1 MAFPENVRM
10 YRERAKISQKQ
21 LADYIGVSQQTIDRY
36 ENGSRLPNICA
47 GVKLA
52 TVLQTTCEE
61 LVETSKI
68 ERND

>member
-1 MAFPENVRM
+1 M

-36 ENGSRLPNICA
+36 ENGSRLPNICD

-52 TVLQTTCEE
+52 TGLQTTCEE